1 MATFGMLVAT
11 FGMPH
16 ASLTTFGMPQA
27 TFGMPYASLTTFY
40 TGLMIKKNK

>member
-1 MATFGMLVAT
+1 MATFDMLVAT
-11 FGMPH
+11 FGMPY

-27 TFGMPYASLTTFY
+27 TFGMPYASPTTFY

>member
-11 FGMPH
+11 FGMPY
-16 ASLTTFGMPQA
+16 T
-27 TFGMPYASLTTFY
+27 SLTTFY

>member
-1 MATFGMLVAT
+1 MATFGM
-11 FGMPH
+11 PY